1 MPHLTSSPVNVAPRG
16 AVVEELRAVD
26 GVRLRAARW
35 APEGETR
42 GTVALFGGRGEFIE
56 KHYETIGDLLQ
67 RNFAVAALDWRG
79 QGGSERQLRN
89 RMKAHI
95 DDFSLYERDFAAFV
109 TDVLAPYCPRPWF
122 GLGNSMGAAIL
133 LMIAYAGRCPFERVA
148 LTSPMIG
155 IAGVT
160 GRPRVQL
167 LIEAL
172 DAIGLGGA
180 FAPGGKAR
188 PSGLGPFEN
197 NVWTSDPVRYAR
209 WANAVRA
216 DASIGVGWPTI
227 SWLLAAIRLT
237 RQFED
242 FDYPRSILT
251 PMLVFA
257 AGKDRVAVTGACERF
272 AERLR
277 AGRLIVIDGAEH
289 EILLERDVFRDQF
302 WSAFDAFIPGAE
314 GGKTA

>member
-1 MPHLTSSPVNVAPRG
+1 
-16 AVVEELRAVD
+16 
-26 GVRLRAARW
+26 
-35 APEGETR
+35 
-42 GTVALFGGRGEFIE
+42 
-56 KHYETIGDLLQ
+56 
-67 RNFAVAALDWRG
+67 
-79 QGGSERQLRN
+79 
-89 RMKAHI
+89 
-95 DDFSLYERDFAAFV
+95 
-109 TDVLAPYCPRPWF
+109 
-122 GLGNSMGAAIL
+122 MGAAIL
-133 LMIAYAGRCPFERVA
+133 LMIAYAGRCPFERMA

-180 FAPGGKAR
+180 FAPGGNAR

-209 WANAVRA
+209 WASALRA
-216 DASIGVGWPTI
+216 DASVGVGWPTVG
-227 SWLLAAIRLT
+227 WLLAAIRLT

-251 PMLVFA
+251 PTLVFA
-257 AGKDRVAVTGACERF
+257 AGKDRVADTGACERF

-277 AGRLIVIDGAEH
+277 AGRLSSSTAPNTRSSSNAISSATSSGRPSTPSFPAPREETRADARSRHPAGGRDPRG
-289 EILLERDVFRDQF
+289 LLRSRG
-302 WSAFDAFIPGAE
+302 WR
-314 GGKTA
+314 